1 MREVSGRLQKAGYNS
16 AVCKTKWRSSPDIPS
31 GKYSNSN

>member
-1 MREVSGRLQKAGYNS
+1 MREISGRLQKAGYNS

-31 GKYSNSN
+31 GKYRNSN